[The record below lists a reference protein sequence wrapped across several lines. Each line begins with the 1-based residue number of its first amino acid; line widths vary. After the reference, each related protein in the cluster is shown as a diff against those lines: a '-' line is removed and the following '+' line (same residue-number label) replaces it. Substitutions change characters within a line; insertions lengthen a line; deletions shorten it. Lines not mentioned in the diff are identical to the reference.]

1 MGSRSDGVT
10 RRGVIAKRGRNCCFC
25 GIRTNGRSPAPAA
38 LTIDHRITRRDG
50 GGNEIE
56 NLFIACL
63 LCNNG
68 RGDFAYEFY
77 LNLVHLHG
85 RDYAPKVADR
95 LRSRR
100 DKVAR
105 ASRERIKNNL
115 DMT

>member
-1 MGSRSDGVT
+1 MT
-10 RRGVIAKRGRNCCFC
+10 RRHVVAVRGRNCCFC
-25 GIRTNGRSPAPAA
+25 GIRTTGRSPAPAS

-50 GGNEIE
+50 GGNKIE
-56 NLFIACL
+56 NLFVACL

-68 RGDFAYEFY
+68 RGDFEYEFY

-95 LRSRR
+95 LRSKR
-100 DKVAR
+100 DKIAAAQR
-105 ASRERIKNNL
+105 LSAKNNL